1 MDLIFDIGR
10 SDRPKGHA
18 VVYFG
23 SATSGQRPLASYCVV
38 LPIALDLT
46 KFVPPAFMANM
57 PATSLQNITVVPL
70 PPLPVE
76 AESYEQLRSLAIRR
90 DDDLVQ
96 AGSFVST
103 DPASLLGALNEACQ
117 QYAGLYAA
125 AAQQPEA
132 IPEPELLGKDILYS
146 VMSEKEKLG
155 ELTRLA
161 GMLRYALDGRDT
173 RQADEALKEMEVLTR
188 YLPAK
193 YRVAEV
199 LAAAR
204 TPGERGSQLLELHIR
219 RCYKLADEDYSG
231 LDQIEKEIA
240 ELRKPE

>member
-10 SDRPKGHA
+10 SDKPKGHA

-23 SATSGQRPLASYCVV
+23 SATAGQRLLASYCVV

-46 KFVPPAFMANM
+46 KFVPPAFMTNM
-57 PATSLQNITVVPL
+57 PQMGLQNITVIPL

-76 AESYEQLRSLAIRR
+76 AESYEQLRTLATRR

-96 AGSFVST
+96 AGTFASS
-103 DPASLLGALNEACQ
+103 DPTSLLGSLNEACQ
-117 QYAGLYAA
+117 QYANLYAA
-125 AAQQPEA
+125 AARQPEA
-132 IPEPELLGKDILYS
+132 VPEPELLGKDILYS

-155 ELTRLA
+155 ELTRLV
-161 GMLRYALDGRDT
+161 GMLRYALDGRDA
-173 RQADEALKEMEVLTR
+173 RQADEDLKEMEVLVR

-193 YRVAEV
+193 YRGADV
-199 LAAAR
+199 LNAAR
-204 TPGERGSQLLELHIR
+204 TPGERGNQLTELHIR

-231 LDQIEKEIA
+231 LDQIENEIT
-240 ELRKPE
+240 ELRKAE